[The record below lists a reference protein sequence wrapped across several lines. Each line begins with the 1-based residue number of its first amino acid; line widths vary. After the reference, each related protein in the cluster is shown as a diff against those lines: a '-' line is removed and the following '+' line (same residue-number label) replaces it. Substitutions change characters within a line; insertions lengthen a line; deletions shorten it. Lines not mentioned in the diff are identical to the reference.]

1 MKRPAKLKVTVILP
15 LLLFL
20 ISSVSLRHADA
31 NDDSGGNGSSSQL
44 TGRLSFGRLS
54 FGTSQPSLPSFAAA
68 EVPEL
73 LKDILVGAG
82 SSITA
87 PAGVQPSGFLEA
99 GGALFF
105 VADNGINGKEL
116 WRTDGT
122 LSGTQMVK
130 DIFPGPNSSSAF
142 PHKLV
147 EVAGIIYFAANDGTS
162 GTELWRS
169 DGTEA
174 GTFRVKDIFPGS
186 ASSNPRE
193 LIKLGNALLF
203 NADDGTSS
211 QELWRSDG
219 TEGGSH
225 APTATRR
232 L

>member
-1 MKRPAKLKVTVILP
+1 MRISTKSSASVMSFLMLI
-15 LLLFL
+15 L
-20 ISSVSLRHADA
+20 ISFVSSRLADA
-31 NDDSGGNGSSSQL
+31 NTDNGNRSESYARTGSSFVTVQPL
-44 TGRLSFGRLS
+44 LS
-54 FGTSQPSLPSFAAA
+54 SLATA

-73 LKDILVGAG
+73 LKDILVGSG
-82 SSITA
+82 SSFTA
-87 PAGVQPSGFLEA
+87 PPGVEPSGFLEA

-147 EVAGIIYFAANDGTS
+147 EVAGIVYFAANDGTS

-169 DGTEA
+169 DGSEA
-174 GTFRVKDIFPGS
+174 GTFLVKDIFPGS

-193 LIKLGNALLF
+193 LVKLGNAILF
-203 NADDGTSS
+203 NAEDGTTS

-219 TEGGSH
+219 TEDG
-225 APTATRR
+225 TQ
-232 L
+232 